1 MQVLIA
7 LNSGRVTTV
16 LPKMRHAELYAR
28 YILDPCGQLAG
39 DSEPVHGDFD
49 RKKTPASFC

>member
-1 MQVLIA
+1 